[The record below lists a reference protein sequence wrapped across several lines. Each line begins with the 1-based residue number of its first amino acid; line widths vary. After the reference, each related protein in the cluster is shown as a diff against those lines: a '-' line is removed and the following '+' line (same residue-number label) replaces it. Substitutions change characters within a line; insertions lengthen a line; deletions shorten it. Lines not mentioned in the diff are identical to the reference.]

1 MDTNISALL
10 TEQRNPRT
18 MNIDQMSTRDILN
31 VIHQEDRSVM
41 EAVYRVLPQVEEA
54 VESVHASLKN
64 KGRLFYVGAGTSGR
78 LGFVDAAECPPT
90 YSTPPEWIQ
99 AVIAGGNGAVYAA
112 VEGAEDDEEQGAED
126 LRQRSLSHSHVVI
139 GIAAS
144 GRTPYVIGALNYA
157 RSIGA
162 ATIALSSNERA
173 AISRAAD
180 IAIEA
185 LVGPEVV
192 TGSTRMKAATAHKMI
207 LNMIS
212 TSVMIKLGKVYENL
226 MVDLNASN
234 YKLQERAR
242 GIVMTVTGADYK
254 TAEQTLALADQ
265 EVKTAIVMLEAGLD
279 AREARERLVRTGGS
293 VRQAI
298 HLTSSES

>member
-18 MNIDQMSTRDILN
+18 MTIDQMSTHDIVS

-41 EAVYRVLPQVEEA
+41 EAVYRVLPRVEEA
-54 VESVHASLKN
+54 VDSVYASLK
-64 KGRLFYVGAGTSGR
+64 KGGRLFYVGAGTSGR

-90 YSTPPEWIQ
+90 YSTPPELIQ
-99 AVIAGGNGAVYAA
+99 AVIAGGSGAVFAA
-112 VEGAEDDEEQGAED
+112 VEGAEDNEAQGAAD
-126 LRQRSLSHSHVVI
+126 LQERGLNAADVVI

-144 GRTPYVIGALNYA
+144 GRTPYVVGAMQYA
-157 RSIGA
+157 QDRGA
-162 ATIALSSNERA
+162 ATVSLTCNDSS
-173 AISRAAD
+173 AISRFAD
-180 IAIEA
+180 VKIEV

-207 LNMIS
+207 LNTIS
-212 TSVMIKLGKVYENL
+212 TSVMIRLGKVYENL

-242 GIVMTVTGADYK
+242 GIVMSITNVDYE
-254 TAEQTLALADQ
+254 TASSTLAVADQ
-265 EVKTAIVMLEAGLD
+265 EVKTAIVMLEAGLS
-279 AREARERLVRTGGS
+279 AKEARERLERTGGL

-298 HLTSSES
+298 HLH

>member
-18 MNIDQMSTRDILN
+18 MNIDQMSTCDIVN

-54 VESVHASLKN
+54 VESVYASLKI

-126 LRQRSLSHSHVVI
+126 LRQRSLSHSDVVI

-192 TGSTRMKAATAHKMI
+192 TGSTRMKAATD
-207 LNMIS
+207 
-212 TSVMIKLGKVYENL
+212 T
-226 MVDLNASN
+226 
-234 YKLQERAR
+234 R
-242 GIVMTVTGADYK
+242 
-254 TAEQTLALADQ
+254 
-265 EVKTAIVMLEAGLD
+265 
-279 AREARERLVRTGGS
+279 
-293 VRQAI
+293 
-298 HLTSSES
+298 

>member
-18 MNIDQMSTRDILN
+18 MNIDQMSTRDIVN

-54 VESVHASLKN
+54 VESVYASLKN

-99 AVIAGGNGAVYAA
+99 AVIAGGDGAVYAA

-126 LRQRSLSHSHVVI
+126 LRQRSLSRSDVVI

-254 TAEQTLALADQ
+254 TAEQTLALAEQ

>member
-18 MNIDQMSTRDILN
+18 MTIDQMSTHDIVN

-41 EAVYRVLPQVEEA
+41 EAVYRVLPRVEEA
-54 VESVHASLKN
+54 VDYVYASLKN
-64 KGRLFYVGAGTSGR
+64 GGRLFYVGAGTSGR

-90 YSTPPEWIQ
+90 YSTPPELIQ
-99 AVIAGGNGAVYAA
+99 AVIAGGSGAVFAA
-112 VEGAEDDEEQGAED
+112 VEGAEDNEAQGAAD
-126 LRQRSLSHSHVVI
+126 LSERGLSAADVVI

-144 GRTPYVIGALNYA
+144 GRTPYVIGAMQYA
-157 RSIGA
+157 QGIGA
-162 ATIALSSNERA
+162 STVSLTCNDGS
-173 AISRAAD
+173 AISRFAD
-180 IAIEA
+180 IKIEV

-207 LNMIS
+207 LNTIS
-212 TSVMIKLGKVYENL
+212 TSVMIRLGKVYENL

-242 GIVMTVTGADYK
+242 GIVMNITEVDYE
-254 TAEQTLALADQ
+254 TAASTLAVADQ
-265 EVKTAIVMLEAGLD
+265 EVKTAIVMLEAGLS
-279 AREARERLVRTGGS
+279 AKEARERLELTGGL

-298 HLTSSES
+298 HLT

>member
-18 MNIDQMSTRDILN
+18 MNIDQMSTRDIVN

-54 VESVHASLKN
+54 VESVYASLKN

-126 LRQRSLSHSHVVI
+126 LRQRSLSHSDVVI

-144 GRTPYVIGALNYA
+144 GRTPYVIGALNY
-157 RSIGA
+157 G
-162 ATIALSSNERA
+162 
-173 AISRAAD
+173 
-180 IAIEA
+180 
-185 LVGPEVV
+185 GPF
-192 TGSTRMKAATAHKMI
+192 
-207 LNMIS
+207 
-212 TSVMIKLGKVYENL
+212 
-226 MVDLNASN
+226 
-234 YKLQERAR
+234 
-242 GIVMTVTGADYK
+242 
-254 TAEQTLALADQ
+254 
-265 EVKTAIVMLEAGLD
+265 
-279 AREARERLVRTGGS
+279 VRRFT
-293 VRQAI
+293 
-298 HLTSSES
+298 

>member
-1 MDTNISALL
+1 
-10 TEQRNPRT
+10 
-18 MNIDQMSTRDILN
+18 
-31 VIHQEDRSVM
+31 
-41 EAVYRVLPQVEEA
+41 
-54 VESVHASLKN
+54 
-64 KGRLFYVGAGTSGR
+64 
-78 LGFVDAAECPPT
+78 
-90 YSTPPEWIQ
+90 
-99 AVIAGGNGAVYAA
+99 
-112 VEGAEDDEEQGAED
+112 
-126 LRQRSLSHSHVVI
+126 
-139 GIAAS
+139 
-144 GRTPYVIGALNYA
+144 
-157 RSIGA
+157 
-162 ATIALSSNERA
+162 
-173 AISRAAD
+173 
-180 IAIEA
+180 
-185 LVGPEVV
+185 
-192 TGSTRMKAATAHKMI
+192 MI